1 MNTNTTCDTHDLL
14 NCDCDIE
21 NSAAGTEQAQDSVV
35 RPCQLGVA
43 AKHKVNNCDCNIYN
57 KASGL
62 SRLRIV

>member
-1 MNTNTTCDTHDLL
+1 MNTSTTCDTHDLL

-43 AKHKVNNCDCNIYN
+43 AKHKVNVSTMTVILTT
-57 KASGL
+57 GP
-62 SRLRIV
+62 RV